1 MATKNRSNKTVLQT
15 FGGVMSNLISNLVEN
30 DYIHGQG
37 VYYAGEIKSIKK
49 SPDEL
54 QGLWE
59 AITNSFESVA
69 EKGYRDNY
77 ITIRFI
83 YTENALCKDL
93 HDFCKLE
100 VEDNGVGFDDTNF
113 ERFIQLKDDRKSAKN
128 RGSGRIQL
136 LHTFDVTEYNSV
148 FVQEGIQYKRSFIL
162 SKASDFIQNNAIIR
176 YIGTEKSENEPI
188 KTLMSC
194 SGVLG
199 KNKNFDQITATEF
212 KKEFISHYLPL
223 LCSIRANLPRIT
235 IECYLNEECTE
246 KEEILAQD
254 IPIEDKT
261 SEVTINYSRFNSSN
275 NIVEKTTAEE
285 KFTFRCFKLLE
296 EQLPKNKISI
306 ISKGEIVPGVQIN
319 FDLLKENDCIDKH
332 RYLVFLE
339 GQYFDDIAGDTR
351 GNLPIPSNEDL
362 KNNEELFQYDQNY
375 ITLENISS
383 ATNAEVKKHYPE
395 IVEKEKE
402 FLDELAGLEKMFL
415 LDREAMKHSASKLG
429 LNATPEKILKSLY
442 ELDSSTAAKADAKI
456 KYLMDELKEIK
467 PTSDNYEIDL
477 GSRINELVK
486 MIPLQNRTDI
496 THYVARR
503 KIVLEVF
510 QKALDRELEMQKNAE
525 RNIDE
530 KILHNILFQ
539 QSSEDP
545 SSSDLW
551 IINEDFIYFNG
562 CSENKLFDIKID
574 GERIFRDE
582 FSAEEEAYLNSL
594 GEDRKKKRPDV
605 LLFPEEGKCIIL
617 EFKNPNVNVSDYLHQ
632 ITKYGTW
639 LGKYT
644 KDKYFIHTVYGYL
657 IGEAI
662 EAEDVLSADSRY
674 IEDPKFKFLVKPSDS
689 LYFGKERGFGSI
701 YSEVIK
707 YSVLLE
713 RAKKRNEIFIN
724 KLLKR
729 HQ

>member
-1 MATKNRSNKTVLQT
+1 
-15 FGGVMSNLISNLVEN
+15 MSNLINNLVEN

-69 EKGYRDNY
+69 EKGYSDNY
-77 ITIRFI
+77 IAIRFI
-83 YTENALCKDL
+83 FTESALCKDL
-93 HDFCKLE
+93 YNFCKLE
-100 VEDNGVGFDDTNF
+100 VEDNGVGFDDINF
-113 ERFIQLKDDRKSAKN
+113 ERFIQLKDDRKSTKN

-136 LHTFDVTEYNSV
+136 LHTFDVTEYSSV
-148 FVQEGIQYKRSFIL
+148 FVQAGIQYKRSFIL

-176 YIGTEKSENEPI
+176 YIGTEKIGNEPI

-199 KNKNFDQITATEF
+199 KNKVFDQVTASEF
-212 KKEFISHYLPL
+212 KKVFISHYLPL
-223 LCSIRANLPRIT
+223 LCSIRANLPKIT
-235 IECYLNEECTE
+235 IECYLNDECIE
-246 KEEILAQD
+246 KEDILAQD
-254 IPIEDKT
+254 IPVEDKT
-261 SEVTINYSRFNSSN
+261 SDVTINYSRFNSSN
-275 NIVEKTTAEE
+275 NIVEKVAAEE

-456 KYLMDELKEIK
+456 KHLMDELKEIK

-510 QKALDRELEMQKNAE
+510 QKALDRELEMQKDAK

-551 IINEDFIYFNG
+551 IINEDFIYFKG
-562 CSENKLFDIKID
+562 CSENRLFDIQID
-574 GERIFRDE
+574 KVNIFRDE
-582 FSAEEEAYLNSL
+582 LSVEEEAYLRSL
-594 GEDRKKKRPDV
+594 GEDRKIKKPDI
-605 LLFPEEGKCIIL
+605 LLFPEEGKCIII
-617 EFKNPNVNVSDYLHQ
+617 EFKNPNVNVATHLQQ
-632 ITKYGTW
+632 IDRYASW
-639 LGKYT
+639 IAEFT
-644 KDKYFIHTVYGYL
+644 KDEFQMHSFYGYL
-657 IGEAI
+657 VGQAI
-662 EAEDVLSADSRY
+662 EPRDVLSSDADY
-674 IEDPKFKFLVKPSDS
+674 TADPHFNFLFRPSKKVYAGPTRS
-689 LYFGKERGFGSI
+689 SGSI
-701 YSEVIK
+701 HMEVISYSE
-707 YSVLLE
+707 LLE
-713 RAKKRNEIFIN
+713 RARKRNEIFIN

-729 HQ
+729 HH

>member
-1 MATKNRSNKTVLQT
+1 
-15 FGGVMSNLISNLVEN
+15 MSNLINNLVEN

-69 EKGYRDNY
+69 EKGSSDNY
-77 ITIRFI
+77 IAIRFI
-83 YTENALCKDL
+83 FTESALCKDL
-93 HDFCKLE
+93 YNFCKLE
-100 VEDNGVGFDDTNF
+100 VEDNGVGFDDINF
-113 ERFIQLKDDRKSAKN
+113 ERFIQLKDDRKSTKN

-136 LHTFDVTEYNSV
+136 LHTFDVTEYSSV
-148 FVQEGIQYKRSFIL
+148 FVQAGIQYKRSFIL

-176 YIGTEKSENEPI
+176 YIGTEKIGNEPI

-199 KNKNFDQITATEF
+199 KNKVFDQVTASEF
-212 KKEFISHYLPL
+212 KKVFISHYLPL
-223 LCSIRANLPRIT
+223 LCSIRANLPKIT
-235 IECYLNEECTE
+235 IECYLNDECIE
-246 KEEILAQD
+246 KEDILAQD
-254 IPIEDKT
+254 IPVEDKT
-261 SEVTINYSRFNSSN
+261 SDVTINYSRFNSSN
-275 NIVEKTTAEE
+275 NIVEKVAAEE

-351 GNLPIPSNEDL
+351 GNLPIPSNEEL

-375 ITLENISS
+375 ITLESISS

-395 IVEKEKE
+395 ITQKEKE

-415 LDREAMKHSASKLG
+415 LDGKAMKHSASKLG

-456 KYLMDELKEIK
+456 KHLMDELKEIK

-510 QKALDRELEMQKNAE
+510 QKALDRELEMQKDAK

-551 IINEDFIYFNG
+551 IINEDFIYFKG
-562 CSENKLFDIKID
+562 CSENRLFDIQID
-574 GERIFRDE
+574 KVNIFRDE
-582 FSAEEEAYLNSL
+582 LSVEEEAYLRSL
-594 GEDRKKKRPDV
+594 GEDRKIKKPDI
-605 LLFPEEGKCIIL
+605 LLFPEEGKCIII
-617 EFKNPNVNVSDYLHQ
+617 EFKNPNVNVATHLQQ
-632 ITKYGTW
+632 IDRYASW
-639 LGKYT
+639 IAEFT
-644 KDKYFIHTVYGYL
+644 KDEFQMHSFYGYL
-657 IGEAI
+657 VGQAI
-662 EAEDVLSADSRY
+662 EPRDVLSSDADY
-674 IEDPKFKFLVKPSDS
+674 TADPHFNFLFRPSKKVYAGPTRS
-689 LYFGKERGFGSI
+689 SGSI
-701 YSEVIK
+701 HMEVISYSE
-707 YSVLLE
+707 LLE
-713 RAKKRNEIFIN
+713 RARKRNEIFIN

-729 HQ
+729 HH

>member
-1 MATKNRSNKTVLQT
+1 
-15 FGGVMSNLISNLVEN
+15 MSNLINNLVEN

-69 EKGYRDNY
+69 EKGYSDNY
-77 ITIRFI
+77 IAIRFI
-83 YTENALCKDL
+83 FTESALCKDL
-93 HDFCKLE
+93 YNFCKLE
-100 VEDNGVGFDDTNF
+100 VEDNGVGFDDINF
-113 ERFIQLKDDRKSAKN
+113 ERFIQLKDDRKSTKN

-136 LHTFDVTEYNSV
+136 LHTFDVTEYSSV
-148 FVQEGIQYKRSFIL
+148 FVQAGIQYKRSFIL

-176 YIGTEKSENEPI
+176 YIGTEKIGNEPI

-199 KNKNFDQITATEF
+199 KNKVFDQVTASEF
-212 KKEFISHYLPL
+212 KKVFISHYLPL
-223 LCSIRANLPRIT
+223 LCSIRANLPKIT
-235 IECYLNEECTE
+235 IECYLNDECIE
-246 KEEILAQD
+246 KEDILAQD
-254 IPIEDKT
+254 IPVEDKT
-261 SEVTINYSRFNSSN
+261 SDVTINYSRFNSSN
-275 NIVEKTTAEE
+275 NIVEKVAAEE

-351 GNLPIPSNEDL
+351 GNLPIPSNEEL

-375 ITLENISS
+375 ITLESISS

-395 IVEKEKE
+395 IAQKEKE

-415 LDREAMKHSASKLG
+415 LDGKAMKHSASKLG

-456 KYLMDELKEIK
+456 KHLMDELKEIK

-510 QKALDRELEMQKNAE
+510 QKALDRELEMQKDAK

-551 IINEDFIYFNG
+551 IINEDFIYFKG
-562 CSENKLFDIKID
+562 CSENRLFDIQID
-574 GERIFRDE
+574 KVNIFRDE
-582 FSAEEEAYLNSL
+582 LSVEEEAYLRSL
-594 GEDRKKKRPDV
+594 GEDRKIKKPDI
-605 LLFPEEGKCIIL
+605 LLFPEEGKCIII
-617 EFKNPNVNVSDYLHQ
+617 EFKNPNVNVATHLQQ
-632 ITKYGTW
+632 IDRYASW
-639 LGKYT
+639 IAEFT
-644 KDKYFIHTVYGYL
+644 KDEFQMHSFYGYL
-657 IGEAI
+657 VGQAI
-662 EAEDVLSADSRY
+662 EPRDVLSSDADY
-674 IEDPKFKFLVKPSDS
+674 TADPHFNFLFRPSKKVYAGPTRS
-689 LYFGKERGFGSI
+689 SGSI
-701 YSEVIK
+701 HMEVISYSE
-707 YSVLLE
+707 LLE
-713 RAKKRNEIFIN
+713 RARKRNEIFIN

-729 HQ
+729 HH

>member
-1 MATKNRSNKTVLQT
+1 
-15 FGGVMSNLISNLVEN
+15 MSNLINNLVEN

-69 EKGYRDNY
+69 EKGYSDNY
-77 ITIRFI
+77 IAIRFI
-83 YTENALCKDL
+83 FTERALCKDL
-93 HDFCKLE
+93 YNFCRLE
-100 VEDNGVGFDDTNF
+100 VEDNGVGFDDINF
-113 ERFIQLKDDRKSAKN
+113 ERFIQLKDDRKSTKN

-136 LHTFDVTEYNSV
+136 LHTFDVTEYSSV
-148 FVQEGIQYKRSFIL
+148 FVQAGIQYKRSFIL

-176 YIGTEKSENEPI
+176 YIGTEKIENEPI

-199 KNKNFDQITATEF
+199 KNKVFDQVTASEF
-212 KKEFISHYLPL
+212 KKVFISHYLPL
-223 LCSIRANLPRIT
+223 LCSIRANLPKIT
-235 IECYLNEECTE
+235 IECYLNDECIE
-246 KEEILAQD
+246 KEDILAQD
-254 IPIEDKT
+254 IPVEDKT
-261 SEVTINYSRFNSSN
+261 SDVTINYSRFNSSN

-285 KFTFRCFKLLE
+285 KFTFRCFKLLD
-296 EQLPKNKISI
+296 EQLPKNTISI

-351 GNLPIPSNEDL
+351 GNLPIPSNEEL

-375 ITLENISS
+375 ITLESISS

-415 LDREAMKHSASKLG
+415 LDGEAMKHSASKLG

-456 KYLMDELKEIK
+456 KHLMDELKKIQ

-510 QKALDRELEMQKNAE
+510 QKALDRELEMQKNTE

-551 IINEDFIYFNG
+551 IINEDFIYFKG
-562 CSENKLFDIKID
+562 CSENRLFDIKID
-574 GERIFRDE
+574 KVNIFRDE
-582 FSAEEEAYLNSL
+582 LSVEEESYLRSL
-594 GEDRKKKRPDV
+594 GENRKIKKPDI
-605 LLFPEEGKCIIL
+605 LLFPEEGKCIII
-617 EFKNPNVNVSDYLHQ
+617 EFKNPNVNVATHLQQ
-632 ITKYGTW
+632 IDRYASW
-639 LGKYT
+639 IAEFT
-644 KDKYFIHTVYGYL
+644 KDEFQMHSFYGYL
-657 IGEAI
+657 IGQSI
-662 EAEDVLSADSRY
+662 EPRDVLSSDADY
-674 IEDPKFKFLVKPSDS
+674 TADPHFNFLFRPSKKVYAGPTRS
-689 LYFGKERGFGSI
+689 SGSI
-701 YSEVIK
+701 HMEVISYSE
-707 YSVLLE
+707 LLK
-713 RAKKRNEIFIN
+713 RAQKRNEIFIK
-724 KLLKR
+724 KLLKK
-729 HQ
+729 QSK

>member
-1 MATKNRSNKTVLQT
+1 
-15 FGGVMSNLISNLVEN
+15 MSNLINNLVEN

-83 YTENALCKDL
+83 YAENALCKDL

-136 LHTFDVTEYNSV
+136 LHTFDVTKYNSV

-199 KNKNFDQITATEF
+199 KNKVFDQVTASEF
-212 KKEFISHYLPL
+212 KKVFISHYLPL
-223 LCSIRANLPRIT
+223 LCSIKANLPKIT
-235 IECYLNEECTE
+235 IECYLNDECIE
-246 KEEILAQD
+246 KEDILAQD
-254 IPIEDKT
+254 IPVEDKT
-261 SEVTINYSRFNSSN
+261 SDVTINYSRFNSSN

-351 GNLPIPSNEDL
+351 GNLSIPSNEDL

-375 ITLENISS
+375 ITLESISL

-395 IVEKEKE
+395 IVKKEKE

-415 LDREAMKHSASKLG
+415 LDGEAMKHSASKLG

-442 ELDSSTAAKADAKI
+442 DLDSSTAAKADAKI

-551 IINEDFIYFNG
+551 IINEDFIYFKG
-562 CSENKLFDIKID
+562 CSENRLFDIQID
-574 GERIFRDE
+574 KVNIFRDE
-582 FSAEEEAYLNSL
+582 LSAEEESYLRSL
-594 GEDRKKKRPDV
+594 GEDRKIKKPDI
-605 LLFPEEGKCIIL
+605 LLFPEEGKCIII
-617 EFKNPNVNVSDYLHQ
+617 EFKNPNVNVATHLQQ
-632 ITKYGTW
+632 IDRYASW
-639 LGKYT
+639 IAEFT
-644 KDKYFIHTVYGYL
+644 KDEFQMHSFYGYL
-657 IGEAI
+657 VGQAI
-662 EAEDVLSADSRY
+662 EPRDVLSSDADY
-674 IEDPKFKFLVKPSDS
+674 TADPHFNFLFRPSKKVYAGPTRS
-689 LYFGKERGFGSI
+689 SGSI
-701 YSEVIK
+701 HMEVISYSE
-707 YSVLLE
+707 LLE
-713 RAKKRNEIFIN
+713 RARKRNEIFIN

-729 HQ
+729 RH